1 MTDSAKR
8 DLEAQA
14 DEARSKLAK
23 AEQGADDTLEQASE
37 ELRELTEEQEEHAE
51 RLRKEARNATGLP
64 PASEPEEKDQE

>member
-23 AEQGADDTLEQASE
+23 AEQGADDTLERASE

-64 PASEPEEKDQE
+64 PEPEEKDQE

>member
-8 DLEAQA
+8 DLESQA

-23 AEQGADDTLEQASE
+23 AEQGAEDTLERVSE

-51 RLRKEARNATGLP
+51 RLRQEARNATGLP
-64 PASEPEEKDQE
+64 SASEPEEKDQV

>member
-1 MTDSAKR
+1 MTDPAKR

-23 AEQGADDTLEQASE
+23 AEKGADDALERAAE

-51 RLRKEARNATGLP
+51 RLRKEARNPTGLP
-64 PASEPEEKDQE
+64 PASKPEEKDQE

>member
-23 AEQGADDTLEQASE
+23 AEQGADDTLERASE

-64 PASEPEEKDQE
+64 PKPEEKDQ